1 MAQIYLDPRYLH
13 QHREPLRESS
23 DPSHERSRCF
33 QVFYPDHAGNG
44 GTSKPPF
51 KAGGAPLAPRMSSP
65 EKSLS
70 GKLVYAIYTDP
81 LNSLAC

>member
-33 QVFYPDHAGNG
+33 QVFYPDQAGNG
-44 GTSKPPF
+44 GISKPPF
-51 KAGGAPLAPRMSSP
+51 KGKSVKVPHSRRGCPLLRNPYQ
-65 EKSLS
+65 ENLS
-70 GKLVYAIYTDP
+70 MLSMLI
-81 LNSLAC
+81 L